1 MLVVDDDPAIRRALE
16 RALGAEGYGVA
27 LAEDGRQ
34 ALERV
39 AFEPEP
45 DVVLLDLG
53 LPDLGGVEIVERLRA
68 EGNEIP
74 ILVLT
79 ARQALTDRVAGLD
92 AGADD
97 YLAKPFELD
106 ELLARVRALTRRSRG
121 AATDAAATNSGTIA
135 ASAAATS
142 GANPAG
148 PTASLPNE
156 ITVADLRID
165 IAGHRA
171 WRGTREIQL
180 TRTEFNLL
188 ELLARNENVVLKRNE
203 LLEEIWGWAS
213 ETLSNSLEVYIGY
226 LRRKLEANDE
236 PRLIHTVRG
245 VGYVLRQD

>member
-1 MLVVDDDPAIRRALE
+1 VLVLVVDDDPAIRRALE

-27 LAEDGRQ
+27 LAEDGEQ

-45 DVVLLDLG
+45 DLVLLDLG
-53 LPDLGGVEIVERLRA
+53 LPDIDGVKIVEQLRA
-68 EGNEIP
+68 DGNETP

-106 ELLARVRALTRRSRG
+106 ELLARVRALTRRTRVTSAGAGAPG
-121 AATDAAATNSGTIA
+121 AANQSQ
-135 ASAAATS
+135 
-142 GANPAG
+142 
-148 PTASLPNE
+148 PNE
-156 ITVADLRID
+156 ISVADLRID
-165 IAGHRA
+165 IPAHRV
-171 WRGTREIQL
+171 WRGNREIQL

-188 ELLARNENVVLKRNE
+188 ELLARNENIVLKRDQ

-226 LRRKLEANDE
+226 LRRKLEANNE

>member
-1 MLVVDDDPAIRRALE
+1 MLVLVVDDDPAIRRALE
-16 RALGAEGYGVA
+16 RALSAEGYGVA
-27 LAEDGRQ
+27 LAEDGEQ

-45 DVVLLDLG
+45 DLVLLDLG
-53 LPDLGGVEIVERLRA
+53 LPDIDGVKIVERLRA
-68 EGNEIP
+68 DGSEIP

-106 ELLARVRALTRRSRG
+106 ELLARVRALTRRTRVTSAADAGAPG
-121 AATDAAATNSGTIA
+121 AANQTQT
-135 ASAAATS
+135 
-142 GANPAG
+142 
-148 PTASLPNE
+148 NE
-156 ITVADLRID
+156 ISVADLRID
-165 IAGHRA
+165 IPAHRV
-171 WRGTREIQL
+171 WRGNREIQL
-180 TRTEFNLL
+180 TRTEFSLL
-188 ELLARNENVVLKRNE
+188 ELLARNENIVLKRDQ

-226 LRRKLEANDE
+226 LRRKLEANNE

>member
-1 MLVVDDDPAIRRALE
+1 VD
-16 RALGAEGYGVA
+16 GVK
-27 LAEDGRQ
+27 
-34 ALERV
+34 
-39 AFEPEP
+39 
-45 DVVLLDLG
+45 
-53 LPDLGGVEIVERLRA
+53 IVEWLRA
-68 EGNEIP
+68 DGNEIP

-106 ELLARVRALTRRSRG
+106 ELLARVRALTRRSRVIVADAG
-121 AATDAAATNSGTIA
+121 ALDAANAVNPTNA
-135 ASAAATS
+135 ANQPQT
-142 GANPAG
+142 
-148 PTASLPNE
+148 NE
-156 ITVADLRID
+156 ISVADLRID
-165 IAGHRA
+165 IPAHRV
-171 WRGTREIQL
+171 WRGNREIQL

-188 ELLARNENVVLKRNE
+188 ELLARNENIVLKRDQ

>member
-1 MLVVDDDPAIRRALE
+1 VLVLVVDDDSAIRRALE
-16 RALGAEGYGVA
+16 RALSAEGYGVA
-27 LAEDGRQ
+27 LAEDGEQ

-45 DVVLLDLG
+45 DVILLDLG
-53 LPDLGGVEIVERLRA
+53 LPDVDGVKIVEQLRA
-68 EGNEIP
+68 DGNEIP

-106 ELLARVRALTRRSRG
+106 ELLARVRALTRRSRATAADAGALG
-121 AATDAAATNSGTIA
+121 AANAANATNL
-135 ASAAATS
+135 
-142 GANPAG
+142 ANQSQ
-148 PTASLPNE
+148 TNE
-156 ITVADLRID
+156 ISVADLRID
-165 IAGHRA
+165 IPAHRV
-171 WRGTREIQL
+171 WRGNREIPL

-188 ELLARNENVVLKRNE
+188 ELLARNENIVLKRDQ

-226 LRRKLEANDE
+226 LRRKLEANEE

>member
-1 MLVVDDDPAIRRALE
+1 VLVLVVDDDPAIRRALE
-16 RALGAEGYGVA
+16 RALSAGGYGVA
-27 LAEDGRQ
+27 LAEDGEQ

-45 DVVLLDLG
+45 DVILLDLG
-53 LPDLGGVEIVERLRA
+53 LPDVDGVKIVERLRA
-68 EGNEIP
+68 DGNEIP

-106 ELLARVRALTRRSRG
+106 ELLARVRALTRRSRATAAEVGNFG
-121 AATDAAATNSGTIA
+121 ARGATGAPGGTNQT
-135 ASAAATS
+135 
-142 GANPAG
+142 
-148 PTASLPNE
+148 PTNE
-156 ITVADLRID
+156 ISVADLRID
-165 IAGHRA
+165 IPAHRV
-171 WRGTREIQL
+171 WRGNREIQL

-188 ELLARNENVVLKRNE
+188 ELLARNENVVLQRDQ

-226 LRRKLEANDE
+226 LRRKLEVNNE

>member
-1 MLVVDDDPAIRRALE
+1 VLVLVVDDDPAIRRALE
-16 RALGAEGYGVA
+16 RALSAEGYGVA
-27 LAEDGRQ
+27 LAEDGEQ

-45 DVVLLDLG
+45 DVILLDLG
-53 LPDLGGVEIVERLRA
+53 LPDVDGVKIVERLRA
-68 EGNEIP
+68 DGNEIP

-106 ELLARVRALTRRSRG
+106 ELLARVRALTRRSRAIAVGAGYYGARG
-121 AATDAAATNSGTIA
+121 AANAANATNL
-135 ASAAATS
+135 
-142 GANPAG
+142 ANQ
-148 PTASLPNE
+148 TQPNE
-156 ITVADLRID
+156 ISVADLRID
-165 IAGHRA
+165 IPAHRV

-188 ELLARNENVVLKRNE
+188 ELLARNENVVLKRDQ

-226 LRRKLEANDE
+226 LRRKLEANNE

>member
-1 MLVVDDDPAIRRALE
+1 VLVLVVDDDPAIRRALE
-16 RALGAEGYGVA
+16 RALSAEGYGVA
-27 LAEDGRQ
+27 LAEDGEQ

-45 DVVLLDLG
+45 DVILLDLG
-53 LPDLGGVEIVERLRA
+53 LPDMDGVRIVEQLRA
-68 EGNEIP
+68 DGNEIP

-106 ELLARVRALTRRSRG
+106 ELLARVRALTRRTRATAADAGALG
-121 AATDAAATNSGTIA
+121 AANQVQ
-135 ASAAATS
+135 
-142 GANPAG
+142 ANDI
-148 PTASLPNE
+148 S
-156 ITVADLRID
+156 VADLRID
-165 IAGHRA
+165 IPAHRV
-171 WRGTREIQL
+171 WRGNREIQL

-188 ELLARNENVVLKRNE
+188 ELLACNENVVLKRDQ